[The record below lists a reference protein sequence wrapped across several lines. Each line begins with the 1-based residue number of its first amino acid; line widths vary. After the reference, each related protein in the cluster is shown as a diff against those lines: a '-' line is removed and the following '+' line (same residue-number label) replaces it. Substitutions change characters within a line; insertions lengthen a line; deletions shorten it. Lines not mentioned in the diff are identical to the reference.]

1 LSDDQKRKLLFFR
14 PTYDPN
20 LPLSGYIISS
30 VGRLS
35 SSVST
40 TQKEVE
46 RLGGTFSSKIDK
58 TVRMVISS

>member
-1 LSDDQKRKLLFFR
+1 LLFFI
-14 PTYDPN
+14 PKYDPN
-20 LPLSGYIISS
+20 LPLFGYIISS
-30 VGRLS
+30 GSHLS

>member
-1 LSDDQKRKLLFFR
+1 MS
-14 PTYDPN
+14 
-20 LPLSGYIISS
+20 SGSH
-30 VGRLS
+30 LS